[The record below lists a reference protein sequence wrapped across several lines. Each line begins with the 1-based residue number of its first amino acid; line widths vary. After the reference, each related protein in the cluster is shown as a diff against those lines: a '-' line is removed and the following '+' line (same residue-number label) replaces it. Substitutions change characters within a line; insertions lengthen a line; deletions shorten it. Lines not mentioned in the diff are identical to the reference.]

1 MIGSVKNNDTA
12 EASAPIIYRVA
23 LKTPSHVV
31 DSLVAALSR
40 YHRRV
45 GSQCRGHSV
54 RLQAVLTLA
63 YLEGGHTYR
72 GLAKGND
79 IPKST
84 CYDYIQQGVKVLARR
99 ALPLTEVVRLAVKAG
114 WDYLIV
120 DGVNIPTERVAAKFT
135 AKQHWYSG
143 KHHRHGAAVQT
154 VAAPDGE
161 LLWVSGVLPGK
172 TVDITAA
179 RRFGIAEKVLELL
192 GLLADLG
199 YIGLHPDAIVGY
211 KRKRGEK
218 TLPAGKKAANVALA
232 GLRAIGERGNSQ
244 LKCWR
249 VLANDF
255 RGDPR
260 RVTLIVK
267 AVQTLQYLIRDPF
280 GPARTVTTS

>member
-1 MIGSVKNNDTA
+1 VTNNNSA
-12 EASAPIIYRVA
+12 EASAPIIYRLA
-23 LKTPSHVV
+23 LRTPAHVV
-31 DSLVAALSR
+31 DTLVTALTR

-45 GSQCRGHSV
+45 GSRWRAHDV

-72 GLAKGND
+72 KLTAGNG
-79 IPKST
+79 IPRST
-84 CYDYIQQGVKVLARR
+84 CYDYIQQGIKVLARR
-99 ALPLTEVVRLAVKAG
+99 ALPLTEVVRLAARAG
-114 WDYLIV
+114 WPYLIV
-120 DGVNIPTERVAAKFT
+120 DGVNIPTERVAAQFT
-135 AKQHWYSG
+135 RRQHWYSG
-143 KHHRHGAAVQT
+143 KHRRHGAAVQT

-179 RRFGIAEKVLELL
+179 RRHGIAEKVLAFL

-211 KRKRGEK
+211 RRKKGEK

-232 GLRAIGERGNSQ
+232 GLRAIGERANAQ

-255 RGDPR
+255 RGNPR
-260 RVTLIVK
+260 RLTPIVK
-267 AVQTLQYLIRDPF
+267 AVQAVQYMIRDPF
-280 GPARTVTTS
+280 RVDQTVPDL